1 MKLKIIQPSLLEA
14 EDSEGYTCLHLAVIS
29 GNRSSSSLSLKSSS
43 SSSGALLTS
52 FWPME
57 QIQTLVTMR
66 SYHTN
71 LPTDDNVN
79 DDAGHLYDDTFYL
92 NQDHTA
98 VHWAVV
104 CGQLELLEVFTL
116 FFFIFFCFSSLKL
129 AFEA

>member
-1 MKLKIIQPSLLEA
+1 
-14 EDSEGYTCLHLAVIS
+14 
-29 GNRSSSSLSLKSSS
+29 
-43 SSSGALLTS
+43 
-52 FWPME
+52 ME

-116 FFFIFFCFSSLKL
+116 FFFLSFLLII
-129 AFEA
+129 FEACF

>member
-1 MKLKIIQPSLLEA
+1 
-14 EDSEGYTCLHLAVIS
+14 
-29 GNRSSSSLSLKSSS
+29 
-43 SSSGALLTS
+43 
-52 FWPME
+52 ME